1 MKGLSIVF
9 MIFLAVMLIVP
20 AACSSSGEEVN
31 ADITINL
38 SADGSKFDKD
48 SITVP
53 AGAKVA
59 IVFENKESVL
69 HNFAL
74 YDSSALDTSY
84 FIGKLIN
91 KGTFTYVFTAPS
103 EPGTYFFRCDLHP
116 IAMTGD
122 FIVT

>member
-1 MKGLSIVF
+1 MLLVVAA
-9 MIFLAVMLIVP
+9 LAMLVIP
-20 AACSSSGEEVN
+20 AACSSGGGEEAD

-38 SADGSKFDKD
+38 SANNSLFDKG

-53 AGAKVA
+53 AGTTVA
-59 IVFENKESVL
+59 IIFENKESVL

-74 YDSSALDTSY
+74 YDSSALNTSY
-84 FIGKLIN
+84 FKGELIGK
-91 KGTFTYVFTAPS
+91 KTVTYVFTAPS
-103 EPGTYFFRCDLHP
+103 QPGTYFFRCDLHP